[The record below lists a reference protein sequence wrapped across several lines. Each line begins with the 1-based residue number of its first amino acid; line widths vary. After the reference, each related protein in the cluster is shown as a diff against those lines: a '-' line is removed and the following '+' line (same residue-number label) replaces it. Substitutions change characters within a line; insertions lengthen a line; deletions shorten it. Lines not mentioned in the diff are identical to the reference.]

1 MCDAKN
7 AKLKVEIK
15 TEIETEIKYERKWIV
30 HVFKSIL
37 SIFRQNV
44 RKSTCFFNVS
54 SEVVSFHLYFL
65 NQCSKFEDNKVDI
78 PKWCSRPRN
87 FASLNKIIPDF

>member
-30 HVFKSIL
+30 HVFKSI
-37 SIFRQNV
+37 FKQNV
-44 RKSTCFFNVS
+44 RKKPQRDDPINSIS
-54 SEVVSFHLYFL
+54 PYL
-65 NQCSKFEDNKVDI
+65 KIK
-78 PKWCSRPRN
+78 
-87 FASLNKIIPDF
+87 LNKRSLRLKTNLLITLRME

>member
-44 RKSTCFFNVS
+44 RKKPQHDDPINSIS
-54 SEVVSFHLYFL
+54 PYL
-65 NQCSKFEDNKVDI
+65 KIK
-78 PKWCSRPRN
+78 
-87 FASLNKIIPDF
+87 LNKRSLRLKPNLLITLRME